1 MQVYIVTGG
10 WNNDYMDGMA
20 DTEILLKDG
29 GTSWGLAPGLP
40 SARHYFKGISLP
52 NGRFMV
58 IGEEETLLLMILN
71 IERPSYSH
79 HYRGL

>member
-10 WNNDYMDGMA
+10 WNNDYKDGMA

-29 GTSWGLAPGLP
+29 GTSWGLATGLP
-40 SARHYFKGISLP
+40 AARHFFRGISLP

-58 IGEEETLLLMILN
+58 TGAGETLLLMI
-71 IERPSYSH
+71 ET
-79 HYRGL
+79 